1 MGCDFF
7 SKRNQQICKETI
19 GPNMDMQKKIKQI
32 SCPCNFVQYMQ
43 YIYIILIY
51 YIFTFI
57 ICLIKLRKSD
67 ASFYTQELRRIKQFM
82 GKTPHPLL
90 TLKHDF
96 FSMPS
101 PSVQTLYPAVEAFG
115 TSPAAFKGIINII
128 LCHYDAWTV
137 WGDKSSQYHI

>member
-1 MGCDFF
+1 MRFF
-7 SKRNQQICKETI
+7 SKRNQRICKESV
-19 GPNMDMQKKIKQI
+19 GPKMDMQKKIKQI
-32 SCPCNFVQYMQ
+32 HVHVILYKICN
-43 YIYIILIY
+43 IYIILIY

-82 GKTPHPLL
+82 GKNTTPLL

-101 PSVQTLYPAVEAFG
+101 PSVQTLYPAVEALG
-115 TSPAAFKGIINII
+115 TSPAAFTMMCGPLGCI
-128 LCHYDAWTV
+128 Y
-137 WGDKSSQYHI
+137 Y